1 MLHPSIESTNSP
13 VVVVERPAAPSRQA
27 AESLKESAIAASL
40 QTREEKCSLPVCAAG
55 WAY

>member
-1 MLHPSIESTNSP
+1 MLHPSIESTNTP
-13 VVVVERPAAPSRQA
+13 VVVERPAAPSRQA